1 MAIIYVSGDATNGY
15 VIGSDVNSGASK
27 SLPKLTLE
35 GAQSAA
41 TAGDTIMMN
50 SSIFTPNN
58 GPAYLSITK
67 VLTWQTDPTAKAA
80 GANAKWTSIG
90 TRIVNVGVSNT
101 FIDIDFDSNN
111 ITRSS
116 GVITVGANATLTYN
130 NIRVLNTPGSGSF
143 VSIGVNATLI
153 GEFITMKLSD
163 GNSSTSRLIN
173 MSNAGG
179 RCTLAGITVDGIG
192 YILLGGNNVATALFR
207 TQSASNGQRNSAK
220 NLNRGIIYSSGA
232 LHDQIDINDVDF
244 DTITTS
250 CIFSGDPT
258 EQVTL
263 FNVKNC
269 TFRNMTVDAIS
280 IYGNVDTYGGINI
293 ANNYY
298 SGVRSLYVS
307 NGLGTKNAKISNN
320 TIVQASATKEP
331 IQIQYGTSGIEVYN
345 NTINSD
351 WTGRLIQIGTD
362 GQVTLSSNVA
372 TATTFVGLGN
382 TTSKWVSQVV
392 TFTNL
397 TKKIPSSVRFK
408 FNEVGNPTGVVNCYL
423 YSDDGS
429 GKPNAL
435 IATSEYT
442 LNGSDVTG
450 TDTWVEFWF
459 DTHPS
464 LTSGTVYHAVLK
476 YTGPTDASNYIKV
489 IANATGT
496 VGNSSVDGV
505 TWSAGSSVLLFQLM
519 AGSFEITNPK
529 IYGNKLNHTGTVS
542 NLCHDVFIGAT
553 RGGQIY
559 NNEAYNGGISFIS
572 KLADGSDTVNY
583 PILIY
588 NNAGIQAKSFQDQR
602 MIFRDKGSRNVQ
614 CYQNTFI
621 MNGNG
626 SNAYIAMIDNDYET
640 TITPQLN
647 GQPSRNCKFYNNI
660 VDGSNCSGNSYVYVL
675 GSNSAAY
682 PTVINPMI
690 DDNLVN
696 VGSGFIAGR
705 SYVSSATP
713 VNYNTFADFQ
723 NAGYDVS
730 GYGDVSNI
738 NVNPPT
744 KLSDFVITWN
754 SKAINIGRD
763 LSSIVP
769 NDFYGNAFR
778 LNTVGA
784 FNAPFRNQ
792 IEISRTNIDPDTRVQ
807 NSSRTNIDPSVR
819 IRTG

>member
-1 MAIIYVSGDATNGY
+1 MGIIYVSADATNGY
-15 VIGSDVNSGASK
+15 VIGSDTNSGASK

-50 SSIFTPNN
+50 NSTFIPNN
-58 GPAYLSITK
+58 GPGYLSVTK
-67 VLTWQTDPTAKAA
+67 SLTWMTDTSASS
-80 GANAKWTSIG
+80 NAKWTSTG
-90 TRIVNVGVSNT
+90 TRIVNWGVSST
-101 FIDIDFDSNN
+101 IIGVDFDSNN
-111 ITRSS
+111 IARTS
-116 GVITVGANATLTYN
+116 GVCTIGSNAIVIFTNTK
-130 NIRVLNTPGSGSF
+130 VLNTPSTGAYIA
-143 VSIGVNATLI
+143 IGVNAVFI
-153 GEFITMKLSD
+153 AEFITMKISD
-163 GNSSTSRLIN
+163 GNSSTSRLVSMN
-173 MSNAGG
+173 SAGG
-179 RCTLAGITVDGIG
+179 SCTLKGLTVDGIG
-192 YILLGGNNVATALFR
+192 YVLLGSNNVATALFR
-207 TQSASNGQRNSAK
+207 TQAASNGQRNAVK
-220 NLNRGIIYSSGA
+220 NINRGVIYGYGA
-232 LHDQIDINDVDF
+232 LHDQIDINDTDF
-244 DTITTS
+244 DTVTTS
-250 CIFSGDPT
+250 CIFAGDPT

-263 FNVKNC
+263 FNVRNC
-269 TFRNMTVDAIS
+269 TFKNMTIDAIS
-280 IYGNVDTYGGINI
+280 IYGNVDTYGALNI
-293 ANNYY
+293 QNNSY

-307 NGLGTKNAKISNN
+307 NGLGTKNCKISNN
-320 TIVQASATKEP
+320 LINQTSATKEP

-345 NTINSD
+345 NIINSD
-351 WTGRLIQIGTD
+351 WTGRLIQLGTD

-372 TATTFVGLGN
+372 ATTTFVGLGN
-382 TTSKWVSQVV
+382 TTSKWVSQAV

-408 FNEVGNPTGVVNCYL
+408 FNELGNPTGVVNCYL

-429 GKPNAL
+429 GKPSTL

-489 IANATGT
+489 LSNATGT
-496 VGNSSVDGV
+496 TGNTSIDGV
-505 TWSAGSSVLLFQLM
+505 TWSTGSSVLMFQLM

-529 IYGNKLNHTGTVS
+529 VYGNKLNHTGTIS
-542 NLCHDVFIGAT
+542 NLCHDVFIGAI
-553 RGGQIY
+553 RGGLIY
-559 NNEAYNGGISFIS
+559 QNETYNGGISLIS

-588 NNAGIQAKSFQDQR
+588 DNVCFQGKSFQDQR

-614 CYQNTFI
+614 CYQNTYV

-626 SNAYIAMIDNDYET
+626 SNASVAMIDNDYET
-640 TITPQLN
+640 SFTPQLN

-660 VDGSNCSGNSYVYVL
+660 VDGSNCSGNSYIYVI
-675 GSNSAAY
+675 GSSTAAY

-696 VGSGFIAGR
+696 VGSGFIAAR
-705 SYVSSATP
+705 SYLLSSIP
-713 VNYNTFADFQ
+713 VNYNTFADWQ
-723 NAGYDVS
+723 NAGFDVG
-730 GYGDVSNI
+730 GYNDVSNI

-744 KLSDFVITWN
+744 KLTDFVPTWS
-754 SKAINIGRD
+754 SKAFGLGRD

-769 NDFYGNAFR
+769 NDFYGNPFR
-778 LNTVGA
+778 LNIVGA
-784 FNAPFRNQ
+784 FNAPYRNQ
-792 IEISRTNIDPDTRVQ
+792 IPIARTNIDPSSRTST
-807 NSSRTNIDPSVR
+807 SSRTNIDPSVR